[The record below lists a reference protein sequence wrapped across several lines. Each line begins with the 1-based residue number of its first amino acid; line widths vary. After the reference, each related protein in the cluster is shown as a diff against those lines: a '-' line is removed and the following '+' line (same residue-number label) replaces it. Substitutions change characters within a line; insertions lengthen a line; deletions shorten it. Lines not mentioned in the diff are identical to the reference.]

1 MQFDTKWIN
10 YALYQEVS
18 ITQILIY
25 DPFEIYIISKL
36 QITHNMESI

>member
-10 YALYQEVS
+10 YALHQKVS

-25 DPFEIYIISKL
+25 DPSEIYITSKL